1 MGTPCR
7 KVSPKGSKGNKMS
20 KMFFRIILCIGLLTT
35 ILYPSG
41 DARCETKQ
49 KPGIEKDQPIQ
60 IVSDRLDAY
69 NEKRMVVFS
78 GNAVATQGARTI
90 RAERLTLYYRDEK
103 KTGRSSVGG
112 GGEGTGNLERMEAK
126 GHVTIT
132 EGERVVTG
140 EEAVFEQD
148 AQKITMTGN
157 AVLREG
163 DNIIQ
168 GDRIVVFLN
177 ENRGVVEG
185 AESRR
190 VSATIYPGETK
201 KR

>member
-1 MGTPCR
+1 MGR
-7 KVSPKGSKGNKMS
+7 GNKVL
-20 KMFFRIILCIGLLTT
+20 KNIFRIMLCIGLLMT
-35 ILYPSG
+35 ILHFPG

-49 KPGIEKDQPIQ
+49 KPSIDRDQPIQ
-60 IVSDRLDAY
+60 IVSDRMDAY

-90 RAERLTLYYRDEK
+90 RAVRLTLYSRDDPK
-103 KTGRSSVGG
+103 NSGRGGPDASSSSSSK
-112 GGEGTGNLERMEAK
+112 GEGTGNLDRVEAK

-148 AQKITMTGN
+148 TQKITMTGS

-163 DNIIQ
+163 DNIIR
-168 GDRIVVFLN
+168 GDRIVVFMN
-177 ENRGVVEG
+177 ENRGLVEG
-185 AESRR
+185 LESRR
-190 VSATIYPGETK
+190 VTATIYPGETK

>member
-1 MGTPCR
+1 
-7 KVSPKGSKGNKMS
+7 
-20 KMFFRIILCIGLLTT
+20 
-35 ILYPSG
+35 
-41 DARCETKQ
+41 
-49 KPGIEKDQPIQ
+49 
-60 IVSDRLDAY
+60 
-69 NEKRMVVFS
+69 
-78 GNAVATQGARTI
+78 
-90 RAERLTLYYRDEK
+90 
-103 KTGRSSVGG
+103 
-112 GGEGTGNLERMEAK
+112 MEAK

-140 EEAVFEQD
+140 DEALFEQD

-168 GDRIVVFLN
+168 GDRIIVFLN

-185 AESRR
+185 AESQR
-190 VSATIYPGETK
+190 VKATIYPGETK

>member
-1 MGTPCR
+1 ML
-7 KVSPKGSKGNKMS
+7 KSI
-20 KMFFRIILCIGLLTT
+20 FRIILCIGIMMT
-35 ILYPSG
+35 ILYPPG
-41 DARCETKQ
+41 DSRCETKQ
-49 KPGIEKDQPIQ
+49 KPGMEKDQPIQ
-60 IVSDRLDAY
+60 IISDRMDAY

-90 RAERLTLYYRDEK
+90 RAERLTLYYRDDQK
-103 KTGRSSVGG
+103 KPGRSTVGG
-112 GGEGTGNLERMEAK
+112 GGEGTGNLERVEAK
-126 GHVTIT
+126 GRVTIT

-140 EEAVFEQD
+140 EDALFELD
-148 AQKITMTGN
+148 AQKITITGS

-163 DNIIQ
+163 DNIIR

-185 AESRR
+185 DESRR
-190 VSATIYPGETK
+190 VTATIYPGETK